1 MRNPYP
7 KIGKVIKYDFKHS
20 SRKLLPLYGALLVLG
35 LLTGLF
41 ANPLNMHGYDYEESN
56 TGASFHIDVNTD
68 ATGLA
73 AKKEILAVVLAMA
86 FCVLSVVCIVM
97 TITAIARRFKQS
109 MLEDEAYLNLS
120 LPVTMGEHL
129 WGKFIIAFF
138 WLFCCVLVNF
148 ISGLLCFVRMGL
160 GDIFNE
166 LSDAIPSIQSEL
178 AAYNLSIAKCFWV
191 MFMFCIAFAAFI
203 ITLIYIVNAIS
214 HLFKKNKGLVKF
226 VTVVVLF
233 WLNGWL
239 FKLVPKFDVYR
250 PAEVGHAFAVD
261 MSVISLLLVLVSALY
276 FAGTHYIFAKRL
288 NLE

>member
-1 MRNPYP
+1 MRNPFP
-7 KIGKVIKYDFKHS
+7 KIGKVIKYDFMHS
-20 SRKLLPLYGALLVLG
+20 SKKLLPLYGALLVLG

-41 ANPLNMHGYDYEESN
+41 ANPLNLHDFNYDVSS
-56 TGASFHIDVNTD
+56 TGASVTMDVDTD
-68 ATGLA
+68 STGLA
-73 AKKEILAVVLAMA
+73 AKKEIIAACLAIA
-86 FCVLSVVCIVM
+86 FAVFSIVCIVM
-97 TITAIARRFKQS
+97 TITAIDRRFKQS

-138 WLFCCVLVNF
+138 WLFCCVVVNF
-148 ISGLLCFVRMGL
+148 LSGFLCFIRMGL
-160 GDIFNE
+160 KDLFKDISEIIPE
-166 LSDAIPSIQSEL
+166 LQSSL
-178 AAYNLSIAKCFWV
+178 AAYNLTISKCFWI
-191 MFMFCIAFAAFI
+191 MFMFSIALAAFI
-203 ITLIYIVNAIS
+203 ITLIYIVNAVS

-239 FKLVPKFDVYR
+239 FKLVPNFDVYR
-250 PAEVGHAFAVD
+250 PAEVGHAFVVD
-261 MSVISLLLVLVSALY
+261 MSVISLLLVLVSAVY

>member
-1 MRNPYP
+1 MRNPFP
-7 KIGKVIKYDFKHS
+7 KIAKVIKYDFKHS

-41 ANPLNMHGYDYEESN
+41 ANPLNMHDYDYEQSS
-56 TGASFHIDVNTD
+56 TGASFHIDVDTD

-73 AKKEILAVVLAMA
+73 AKKEVLAVFLAMA
-86 FCVLSVVCIVM
+86 FIIFSVVCIVM

-138 WLFCCVLVNF
+138 WLFCCVVVNF
-148 ISGLLCFVRMGL
+148 LSGFLCFIRMGL
-160 GDIFNE
+160 KDIFQDLATIIPE
-166 LSDAIPSIQSEL
+166 LQSDL
-178 AAYNLSIAKCFWV
+178 AAYNLAIGKCFWV

-203 ITLIYIVNAIS
+203 ITLIYIVNAVS

-233 WLNGWL
+233 WINGWI
-239 FKLVPKFDVYR
+239 FKLVPNFDASL
-250 PAEVGHAFAVD
+250 PAEVGHEFVVS
-261 MSVISLLLVLVSALY
+261 MSVVSLILVLISAAY
-276 FAGTHYIFAKRL
+276 FAGTHYIFAKKL

>member
-1 MRNPYP
+1 MRNPFP

-41 ANPLNMHGYDYEESN
+41 ANPLNMHDFDYEQSN
-56 TGASFHIDVNTD
+56 TGASFNIDVDTD
-68 ATGLA
+68 STGLS
-73 AKKEILAVVLAMA
+73 AKREILAVCLGMA
-86 FCVLSVVCIVM
+86 FCIFSVVCIVM

-138 WLFCCVLVNF
+138 WLFCCVVVNF
-148 ISGLLCFVRMGL
+148 LSGLLCFIRMGIK
-160 GDIFNE
+160 DIFSAIAE
-166 LSDAIPSIQSEL
+166 AIPSLQSEL
-178 AAYNLSIAKCFWV
+178 AAYNLTIGKCFWI
-191 MFMFCIAFAAFI
+191 MFMFCVAFAAFI

-226 VTVVVLF
+226 VTVVALF
-233 WLNGWL
+233 WINGWI
-239 FKLVPKFDVYR
+239 FKLVPNFKVNL
-250 PAEVGHAFAVD
+250 PAEVGHAFVTD
-261 MSVISLLLVLVSALY
+261 MSILTLLLVLISAVY
-276 FAGTHYIFAKRL
+276 FAGTHYIFAKKL

>member
-1 MRNPYP
+1 MRNPFP

-41 ANPLNMHGYDYEESN
+41 ANPLNLHDYDYEESS
-56 TGASFHIDVNTD
+56 TGAAFHIDVDTD
-68 ATGLA
+68 SAGLA
-73 AKKEILAVVLAMA
+73 AKKEILAVCLAIA
-86 FCVLSVVCIVM
+86 FAVFSIVCIVM

-138 WLFCCVLVNF
+138 WLFCCVVVNF
-148 ISGLLCFVRMGL
+148 LSGLLCFVRMGL
-160 GDIFNE
+160 GDLFHEI
-166 LSDAIPSIQSEL
+166 SGAIPEIQSEL
-178 AAYNLSIAKCFWV
+178 AAYSLSIGKCFWI

-226 VTVVVLF
+226 VTVVALF
-233 WLNGWL
+233 WINGWI
-239 FKLVPKFDVYR
+239 FKLVPNYNPSLPV
-250 PAEVGHAFAVD
+250 EVGHAFVCG
-261 MSVISLLLVLVSALY
+261 MIIISIILVIISAIY
-276 FAGTHYIFAKRL
+276 FAVTNYIFAKKL